1 MFRQQGQLS
10 QIDAVCPHSC
20 WDHPS
25 RIERPLCPAR
35 RGGRRR
41 CCALGGLLPPPPPP
55 PPKLVDVSEALASSE
70 GSFRGVCSLMVLW
83 AARAA
88 SFVGI
93 YRFLINLE
101 TSRSD
106 HANANVSI
114 IPEKTLTFPPLVCL
128 CGGLECRRPD
138 GGTGGRMKGWTEG
151 RVDGRMDGGTEGRAP
166 R

>member
-1 MFRQQGQLS
+1 
-10 QIDAVCPHSC
+10 
-20 WDHPS
+20 
-25 RIERPLCPAR
+25 
-35 RGGRRR
+35 
-41 CCALGGLLPPPPPP
+41 
-55 PPKLVDVSEALASSE
+55 
-70 GSFRGVCSLMVLW
+70 MVLW

-106 HANANVSI
+106 HANATISI
-114 IPEKTLTFPPLVCL
+114 TAEETLTFPPLVCL

-138 GGTGGRMKGWTEG
+138 GG
-151 RVDGRMDGGTEGRAP
+151 MDGGTGGGMDGGTGGRTEGRTGATVTGAHFS